1 MAAGFLDELVTA
13 RRAIPVTIA
22 GHARVAQIEDA
33 GRLRDALGIALPV
46 GIPNAFLEP
55 IADPLGELVARFAR
69 THGPFRTAD
78 VATRFGIGA
87 AVARQAL
94 QRLESQGRVASGF
107 FLPGPAAPGP
117 PSPGAT
123 ETPGTPTDDLEW
135 CDAEVLRRLRLR
147 SLAAIRGTVE
157 PVSPEAFARFLPS
170 WQHVAGSSG
179 GRPLEGIDGVLAA
192 IEQLAGAPLPAS
204 AWESLILP
212 SRVSDY
218 SPTMLDELTA
228 TLSLIHI

>member
-1 MAAGFLDELVTA
+1 MRGVEGVADLLRLLGPLSADEVALRVQGEAASEVDAPAPTPVAAEFLDELVTA

-87 AVARQAL
+87 AVA
-94 QRLESQGRVASGF
+94 
-107 FLPGPAAPGP
+107 
-117 PSPGAT
+117 
-123 ETPGTPTDDLEW
+123 
-135 CDAEVLRRLRLR
+135 
-147 SLAAIRGTVE
+147 
-157 PVSPEAFARFLPS
+157 
-170 WQHVAGSSG
+170 
-179 GRPLEGIDGVLAA
+179 
-192 IEQLAGAPLPAS
+192 
-204 AWESLILP
+204 
-212 SRVSDY
+212 
-218 SPTMLDELTA
+218 
-228 TLSLIHI
+228 LSLIHI